1 MLACLPACLPASRI
15 LQKDR
20 YGVGCKSLKSAE
32 RMCRSI
38 EATTTGA
45 SEQLGEE
52 EATALKRLLS
62 WPAAYLFP
70 ALDISRMLVLSPSNA
85 EDLAKSAGTFE
96 LSSPGMMLPDITPR
110 LGLYRLHLLEC
121 TQRQLHG
128 NPSHS
133 CRTAHA

>member
-1 MLACLPACLPASRI
+1 MACTN
-15 LQKDR
+15 
-20 YGVGCKSLKSAE
+20 LKSTE

-45 SEQLGEE
+45 AAQLSEE
-52 EATALKRLLS
+52 EAAILKRLLS

-96 LSSPGMMLPDITPR
+96 LSNPGMMLPDITPKKR
-110 LGLYRLHLLEC
+110 LIRSHMLKCMQHQLL
-121 TQRQLHG
+121 G

-133 CRTAHA
+133 CCTAHA